1 MTGEELRR
9 RGFLYFEGI
18 REGLENFEHE
28 ITAMDQEQALLHFRK
43 LREEYGADNSFLDF
57 YLFSLKEEERE
68 KAESVLNEEELE
80 AVREWEKKAG
90 FPRGD
95 QVIFPMDDALLRA
108 AAVLNETGMLFST
121 MYFAREGGKQG
132 EKAVQAETWWGN
144 FNGEYVRF
152 YRG

>member
-1 MTGEELRR
+1 
-9 RGFLYFEGI
+9 
-18 REGLENFEHE
+18 
-28 ITAMDQEQALLHFRK
+28 
-43 LREEYGADNSFLDF
+43 
-57 YLFSLKEEERE
+57 
-68 KAESVLNEEELE
+68 
-80 AVREWEKKAG
+80 
-90 FPRGD
+90 
-95 QVIFPMDDALLRA
+95 MDDALLRA

>member
-18 REGLENFEHE
+18 REGLENFEYE
-28 ITAMDQEQALLHFRK
+28 IAAMDHAQALLHFRK

-68 KAESVLNEEELE
+68 KAESALNEEELE
-80 AVREWEKKAG
+80 AVRAWEKKAG

-108 AAVLNETGMLFST
+108 AVVLNETGILTGST
-121 MYFAREGGKQG
+121 
-132 EKAVQAETWWGN
+132 
-144 FNGEYVRF
+144 
-152 YRG
+152 

>member
-9 RGFLYFEGI
+9 RGFLYFGGI
-18 REGLENFEHE
+18 REGIENFEYE
-28 ITAMDQEQALLHFRK
+28 IVKVNREQALLHFHT
-43 LREEYGADNSFLDF
+43 LREEYGADSSFLDF
-57 YLFSLKEEERE
+57 YLFSLKKEERE
-68 KAESVLNEEELE
+68 RAESVLNEEELE
-80 AVREWEKKAG
+80 AVRAWEKKAG

-108 AAVLNETGMLFST
+108 AAVFNETGMLFST
-121 MYFAREGGKQG
+121 MYFAREDGKQG

-152 YRG
+152 YRR

>member
-1 MTGEELRR
+1 MR
-9 RGFLYFEGI
+9 
-18 REGLENFEHE
+18 
-28 ITAMDQEQALLHFRK
+28 A
-43 LREEYGADNSFLDF
+43 
-57 YLFSLKEEERE
+57 
-68 KAESVLNEEELE
+68 
-80 AVREWEKKAG
+80 WEKKAG

-95 QVIFPMDDALLRA
+95 QVIFPMDDALSRA

-132 EKAVQAETWWGN
+132 EEAVQAETWWGN

>member
-18 REGLENFEHE
+18 REGLENFEYE
-28 ITAMDQEQALLHFRK
+28 IAAMDHAQALLHFRK

-68 KAESVLNEEELE
+68 KA
-80 AVREWEKKAG
+80 AG
-90 FPRGD
+90 FPRGE
-95 QVIFPMDDALLRA
+95 QVIFSMDDALLRA

-132 EKAVQAETWWGN
+132 ERAVQAETWWGN
-144 FNGEYVRF
+144 FNREYVRF